1 MFPLPNSDRRSFLK
15 TTVAGAAALALPS
28 TGILLAAD
36 KPEVGPKPRLVN
48 TVAEDLIKE
57 LFAGMSD
64 VEKKWA
70 CKPWNHKDRQT
81 VNPNKA
87 LDKKIGNVFTDAHQ
101 ELILKIVKALGS
113 GDDGFH
119 QISRAGTWDA
129 SQSFDNCGVDIFG
142 EPGKGQFAFLFTGH
156 HLTIR
161 CDGDSEPG
169 AAWGGPIYYGHTPDG
184 YDDKKNVFTYQTRAV
199 EKLFRALD
207 EKQRAKAHVDK
218 NPGEGAGS
226 IKLKGEKAAKPGIS
240 IADLSKDQAKL
251 VEEVMRT
258 LLSPYRAADADEVMK
273 IIKATGGMEK
283 IHFAYYSEAEEG
295 FKTSEKK
302 PFSFWRLEGPGFV
315 WNYRVLPHVHTYVN
329 ISSKV

>member
-1 MFPLPNSDRRSFLK
+1 MFPLPNPNTDRRSFLK
-15 TTVAGAAALALPS
+15 TTIAGATALTIPS
-28 TGILLAAD
+28 LAARAAE
-36 KPEVGPKPRLVN
+36 PELGPKPRLVN

-57 LFAGMSD
+57 LYSGLDDAQ
-64 VEKKWA
+64 KKLVV
-70 CKPWNHKDRQT
+70 KPWNHKDRQT

-87 LDKKIGNVFTDAHQ
+87 LDKLIGNVYTKSQ
-101 ELILKIVKALGS
+101 EDLLLKIVKAICS
-113 GDDGFH
+113 GEDGFH

-129 SQSFDNCGVDIFG
+129 SKSFENCGADIFG
-142 EPGKGQFAFLFTGH
+142 DPSKGQFAFLLTGH

-169 AAWGGPIYYGHTPDG
+169 AAFGGPIYYGHTPDG
-184 YDDKKNVFTYQTRAV
+184 YDDKKNVFAYQTRAV

-207 EKQRAKAHVDK
+207 EKQQAKAYVQK
-218 NPGEGAGS
+218 TPGEGAGS
-226 IKLKGEKAAKPGIS
+226 IRLKGEKAPKPGIS
-240 IADLSKDQAKL
+240 VSELSKDQVKL
-251 VEEVMRT
+251 MEEVMRT

-273 IIKATGGMEK
+273 IIKLTGGMEK
-283 IHFAYYSEAEEG
+283 IHFAYYTEAEEG
-295 FKTSEKK
+295 FKTSEKR